1 MKLSELGEF
10 GFIERIRRAVPGGA
24 GIVAGIGDDCA
35 VTTLPAG
42 EVLLTTTDLL
52 IEGVHFRRDW
62 TDLFLLGRKSVSV
75 NVSDIAA
82 MGGTPRHI
90 TLGLGIPLDLSVEE
104 LERFV
109 AGFLDA
115 AGEYRTVLVGGDT
128 CRSPGPLFISVTVEG
143 SASPAQV
150 VRRSGARPDDD
161 VYVSGT
167 LGDSALALRL
177 LSAGD
182 VPPPE
187 LARRHHDPQAR
198 TALGR
203 ELAAAGLVTA
213 MIDVSDGLCA
223 DLGHILEASGVGAR
237 VEVGVLP
244 LSDSFRSAVAEVP
257 ELMELALAGGEDYE
271 LLFTVPSGRAA
282 EVTLAASRA
291 GVAVTRIG
299 ALDAALQGLWLHQK
313 DGRLA
318 RPALSGFNHF
328 ARR

>member
-42 EVLLTTTDLL
+42 EVLLNTTDLL
-52 IEGVHFRRDW
+52 IEGGHFRRDW
-62 TDLFLLGRKSVSV
+62 SDLFLLGRKSVSV

-82 MGGTPRHI
+82 MGGTPRHL
-90 TLGLGIPLDLSVEE
+90 TLGLGIPPDLPVEE

-115 AGEYRTVLVGGDT
+115 AAGYRTVLIGGDT
-128 CRSPGPLFISVTVEG
+128 CRSPGPLFVSVTVEG
-143 SASPAQV
+143 SAPPAEV
-150 VRRSGARPDDD
+150 VRRSGARPGDDL
-161 VYVSGT
+161 YVSGT

-182 VPPPE
+182 APPPE

-203 ELAAAGLVTA
+203 ELAAAGLATA

-223 DLGHILEASGVGAR
+223 DLGHILAASGVGAR
-237 VEVGVLP
+237 VEVGALP
-244 LSDSFRSAVAEVP
+244 LSDPFRSAAATLPDPVLPCGLATASLLAGDLAREALIPRGGWLEVP
-257 ELMELALAGGEDYE
+257 PGPGLGVHVD
-271 LLFTVPSGRAA
+271 A
-282 EVTLAASRA
+282 ER
-291 GVAVTRIG
+291 
-299 ALDAALQGLWLHQK
+299 LQRW
-313 DGRLA
+313 A
-318 RPALSGFNHF
+318 IV
-328 ARR
+328 